1 MRSPPPD
8 YLIRGREGARSG
20 DIMRG
25 LFILDLRCFL
35 TGLNVPQFVEHSF
48 IVELYIALHLPL
60 LFRYPIV
67 DF

>member
-1 MRSPPPD
+1 VAFS
-8 YLIRGREGARSG
+8 
-20 DIMRG
+20 
-25 LFILDLRCFL
+25 FLDLRCSL

-67 DF
+67 DFRL